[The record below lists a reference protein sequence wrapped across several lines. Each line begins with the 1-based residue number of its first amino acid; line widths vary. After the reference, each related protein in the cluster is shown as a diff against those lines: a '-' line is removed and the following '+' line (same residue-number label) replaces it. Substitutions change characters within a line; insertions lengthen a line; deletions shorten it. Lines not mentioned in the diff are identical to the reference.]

1 MPALDQLETNPIG
14 TPPPGAA
21 SLAGAPLP
29 DAPAPPVPTPAFWA
43 SVREALAGSHH
54 DFSTGPLGRAIL
66 LLAVPM
72 VLEMAMES
80 VFAVTDAYFVG
91 RLGADALATVGLT
104 ESMLAVVYA
113 LAMGLGVGA
122 TAVVARRTGEKDP
135 AGAARAGATAV
146 AMGVALSL
154 VLGTAGALLAPR
166 LLALMGAPPGVLA
179 TGTSYARVML
189 GGEASIIL
197 LFVANAIFRGAGDA
211 AIAMRTLWLANGINI
226 VLGPLLIFGPGP
238 FPALGVTGAAV
249 ATTIGRS
256 TGALYALWRLTR
268 PTSRV
273 RVARRDFAFDRAVV
287 GRIVEVSGAA
297 AAQSMIGTASWIGLV
312 RVMATFG
319 APALAGY
326 TIAMRIIVFA
336 ILPAFGMSNAAAT
349 LVGQALGAR
358 DPARAERAVWTT
370 GHYNAAFLG
379 ALAVVFVVAAPALVG
394 VFTRD
399 PAVLHYATN
408 GLRVDALGF
417 PLYAYGLVLAA
428 AFNGAGDARTPTV
441 LNLLVFWAF
450 EIPVAYGLAVGLGM
464 GPQGVFVAIALAFSM
479 LAVASGGVF
488 RRGRWKTQVV

>member
-1 MPALDQLETNPIG
+1 M
-14 TPPPGAA
+14 AA
-21 SLAGAPLP
+21 TDSTIEL
-29 DAPAPPVPTPAFWA
+29 PAPGFWA
-43 SVREALAGSHH
+43 SVREALAGSTH

-80 VFAVTDAYFVG
+80 VFAVSDAYFVG

-122 TAVVARRTGEKDP
+122 TALVARRTGEKD
-135 AGAARAGATAV
+135 AEGAARAGATAV
-146 AMGVALSL
+146 AVGLALSV
-154 VLGTAGALLAPR
+154 VLGAAGAVLAPR
-166 LLALMGAPPGVLA
+166 LLVLMGAPAGVLA
-179 TGTSYARVML
+179 TGTGYARVML

-238 FPALGVTGAAV
+238 FPALGVTGAAI

-256 TGALYALWRLTR
+256 TGAGYALWRLTR

-273 RVARRDFAFDRAVV
+273 PLRRRDFGFDRAVV
-287 GRIVEVSGAA
+287 ARIVEVSGAA
-297 AAQSMIGTASWIGLV
+297 AAQAMIGTASWIGLV
-312 RVMATFG
+312 RVVATFG
-319 APALAGY
+319 ATALAGY
-326 TIAMRIIVFA
+326 TITMRIIVFA

-379 ALAVVFVVAAPALVG
+379 VLGLGFVAAAPAIAG

-399 PAVLHYATN
+399 PGVLRYATD

-417 PLYAYGLVLAA
+417 PLYAYGLVFTA

-441 LNLLVFWAF
+441 LNLGVFWLF
-450 EIPVAYGLAVGLGM
+450 EIPVAYGLARTLGM
-464 GPQGVFVAIALAFSM
+464 GPHGVFVAIALAFSM
-479 LAVASGGVF
+479 LAGASGGVF
-488 RRGRWKTQVV
+488 RGGRWKTRVV

>member
-1 MPALDQLETNPIG
+1 MPAIDTIDPTTEPTL
-14 TPPPGAA
+14 
-21 SLAGAPLP
+21 
-29 DAPAPPVPTPAFWA
+29 APAAAGPTVAEPPVPGFWA
-43 SVREALAGSHH
+43 SVREALAGSHQ
-54 DFSTGPLGRAIL
+54 DFTTGPLGRAIL

-122 TAVVARRTGEKDP
+122 TAVVARRVGEKDP
-135 AGAARAGATAV
+135 AGAARAAGAAV
-146 AMGVALSL
+146 AIGIALSV
-154 VLGTAGALLAPR
+154 VLGAAGAALAPR

-179 TGTSYARVML
+179 TGTTYARVML

-211 AIAMRTLWLANGINI
+211 AIAMRTLWVANAINI

-273 RVARRDFAFDRAVV
+273 HVARRDFALDRGVV
-287 GRIVEVSGAA
+287 RRIVDVAGAA

-312 RVMATFG
+312 RVVATFG
-319 APALAGY
+319 ATALAGY
-326 TIAMRIIVFA
+326 TITMRVIVFA
-336 ILPAFGMSNAAAT
+336 ILPAFGLSNAAAT
-349 LVGQALGAR
+349 LVGQSLGAR

-370 GHYNAAFLG
+370 GRYNAAFLG
-379 ALAVVFVVAAPALVG
+379 VLSLLFVFAAPALVG

-399 PAVLHYATN
+399 PGVLRYGAD
-408 GLRVDALGF
+408 GLRVVAAGF
-417 PLYAYGLVLAA
+417 VLYAYGLVLTA
-428 AFNGAGDARTPTV
+428 AFNGAGDTRTPTV
-441 LNLLVFWAF
+441 LNLVVFWLF
-450 EIPVAYGLAVGLGM
+450 EIPVAYVLARTFGM
-464 GPQGVFVAIALAFSM
+464 GPHGVFVAIALAFSL
-479 LAVASGGVF
+479 LAVASAAVF
-488 RRGRWKTQVV
+488 RRGGWKRSVV